1 MTIPIEELQQNN
13 PSAIIELFELE
24 LVEGLHYQTGN
35 PNNIITTYRWHSGVT
50 EDSTG
55 QLSFGGQIYLAM
67 PIEAEGFDYKGTS
80 KGSSTPRPTL
90 RISNLLST
98 VSTILAEVNG
108 VTPHNDLIGAKV
120 TRKTTFAKFISA
132 TNTGGQTITYVV
144 TVQNVGGANYFYING
159 VKNPTLSLVG
169 GNTYRFVQSDSSN
182 TNHPLILKTSG
193 GSIIINNQN
202 GTLVA
207 TGTAGVNRV
216 VNYLASTNASY
227 NAARYSCSVH
237 GNNMGN
243 TISVSAA
250 PSNPDEDA
258 SMRCEDDVYVIDR
271 KSSENRE
278 VVEFECAAKLD
289 TPSVQLPRRQALPRE
304 FPGIGSFHA

>member
-55 QLSFGGQIYLAM
+55 QLSFGGQIYSAM

-132 TNTGGQTITYVV
+132 SNFSGQTINYVV
-144 TVQNVGGANYFYING
+144 TVQNVGGSDYFYING
-159 VKNPTLSLVG
+159 VKNPTLSLII
-169 GNTYRFVQSDSSN
+169 GNTYIFDQSDSSN
-182 TNHPLILKTSG
+182 TGHPLVLFNSNNNILAVDNQSG
-193 GSIIINNQN
+193 TI
-202 GTLVA
+202 
-207 TGTAGVNRV
+207 GVD
-216 VNYLASTNASY
+216 STFSY
-227 NAARYSCSVH
+227 TPISQQITQAVKYSCQVH
-237 GNNMGN
+237 GDSMGN
-243 TISVSAA
+243 TITITA
-250 PSNPDEDA
+250 PNNPNENA
-258 SMRCEDDVYVIDR
+258 NMRFQDQIYKIDR
-271 KSSENRE
+271 KANENKSI
-278 VVEFECAAKLD
+278 VEFELAANID
-289 TPSVQLPRRQALPRE
+289 FPNVQIPFRQALPRE

>member
-55 QLSFGGQIYLAM
+55 QLSFGGQIYSAM

-98 VSTILAEVNG
+98 VSTVLAEVNG
-108 VTPHNDLIGAKV
+108 VTPYNDLIGAKV

-144 TVQNVGGANYFYING
+144 TVQNVGGTNYFYLNG
-159 VKNPTLSLVG
+159 VYKPTLSLVE
-169 GNTYRFVQSDSSN
+169 GNIYRFVQSDSTN
-182 TNHPLILKTSG
+182 TGHPLILKTST
-193 GSIIINNQN
+193 GSTIINNVD
-202 GTLVA
+202 GSLLA
-207 TGTAGVNRV
+207 TGTAGNDRI
-216 VNYLASTNASY
+216 VNYQASTSGSY
-227 NAARYSCSVH
+227 NAARYLCSVH
-237 GNNMGN
+237 GNTMGN
-243 TISVSAA
+243 TISISSA
-250 PSNPDEDA
+250 PSNPHEDA
-258 SMRCEDDVYVIDR
+258 NMRFQDQIYKIDR
-271 KSSENRE
+271 KANENKSM
-278 VVEFECAAKLD
+278 VEFELAANIDFPNLQI
-289 TPSVQLPRRQALPRE
+289 PFRQALPRE

>member
-55 QLSFGGQIYLAM
+55 QLSFGGQIYSAM

-108 VTPHNDLIGAKV
+108 VTPYNDLIGAKV
-120 TRKTTFAKFISA
+120 TRKTTFAKFISS
-132 TNTGGQTITYVV
+132 TNFSGQTITYVV
-144 TVQNVGGANYFYING
+144 TVQNVSGNNYFYLNG
-159 VKNPTLSLVG
+159 VYKPTLSLVE
-169 GNTYRFVQSDSSN
+169 GNTYRFVQSDSTN
-182 TNHPLILKTSG
+182 TGHPLTLKDASG
-193 GSIIINNQN
+193 SE
-202 GTLVA
+202 LVGVEISRN
-207 TGTAGVNRV
+207 GTAGIDGVLSYIV
-216 VNYLASTNASY
+216 TPTNQ
-227 NAARYSCSVH
+227 AARYSCSVH

-250 PSNPDEDA
+250 PSNPHEDA
-258 SMRCEDDVYVIDR
+258 NMRFQDQIYKIDR
-271 KSSENRE
+271 KANENKSI
-278 VVEFECAAKLD
+278 VEFELAANID
-289 TPSVQLPRRQALPRE
+289 FPNVQIPFRQALPRE

>member
-55 QLSFGGQIYLAM
+55 QLSFGGQIYSAM

-144 TVQNVGGANYFYING
+144 TVQNVGGANYFYLNG
-159 VKNPTLSLVG
+159 VYKPTLSLVE
-169 GNTYRFVQSDSSN
+169 GNTYRFVQSDSTN
-182 TNHPLILKTSG
+182 TGHPLILKNSSG
-193 GSIIINNQN
+193 SQLNIRDN
-202 GTLVA
+202 VVR
-207 TGTAGVNRV
+207 TGTAGIDGVLSYTV
-216 VNYLASTNASY
+216 TLTNQ
-227 NAARYSCSVH
+227 AARYSCSVH

-250 PSNPDEDA
+250 PSNPDEDPNV
-258 SMRCEDDVYVIDR
+258 RFEDMIFIIDR
-271 KSSENRE
+271 KSTENRRI
-278 VVEFECAAKLD
+278 VEFELAAPIDMPQYK
-289 TPSVQLPRRQALPRE
+289 LPRRQCLPRE

>member
-35 PNNIITTYRWHSGVT
+35 PDNIITTYRWHSGVT

-55 QLSFGGQIYLAM
+55 QLSFGGQIYSAM

-108 VTPHNDLIGAKV
+108 VTPYNDLIGAKV

-144 TVQNVGGANYFYING
+144 TVQSLGGVNYFYLNG
-159 VKNPTLSLVG
+159 VYKPVLNLVE
-169 GNTYRFVQSDSSN
+169 GNTYRFVQSDSTN
-182 TNHPLILKTSG
+182 TGHPLILKYA
-193 GSIIINNQN
+193 N
-202 GTLVA
+202 GNELAGVEISKS
-207 TGTAGVNRV
+207 GTAGTDGV
-216 VNYLASTNASY
+216 LSY
-227 NAARYSCSVH
+227 IVTSSNQAARYSCSVH
-237 GNNMGN
+237 GNTMGN
-243 TISVSAA
+243 IINITSA
-250 PSNPDEDA
+250 PSNPHEDA
-258 SMRCEDDVYVIDR
+258 NMRFQDQIYKIDR
-271 KSSENRE
+271 KANENKSI
-278 VVEFECAAKLD
+278 VEFELAANID
-289 TPSVQLPRRQALPRE
+289 FPNVQIPFRQALPRE

>member
-1 MTIPIEELQQNN
+1 MTIPIDELQKTN
-13 PSAIIELFELE
+13 PTAIITLFELQ
-24 LVEGLHYQTGN
+24 LIEGLHYPTGN
-35 PNNIITTYRWHSGVT
+35 PSNQITIYRWHSGVAQNA
-50 EDSTG
+50 TG
-55 QLSFGGQIYLAM
+55 ELLFGGQTYSQM
-67 PIEAEGFDYKGTS
+67 PIEAEGFDYKGTN
-80 KGSSTPRPTL
+80 KGSNLPRPTL

-98 VSTILAEVNG
+98 VSTILQEINNI
-108 VTPHNDLIGAKV
+108 TPNNDLIGAV
-120 TRKTTFAKFISA
+120 LTRKRTFAKFISA
-132 TNTGGQTITYVV
+132 SNTSGQTITYVV

-169 GNTYRFVQSDSSN
+169 GNTYRFIQSDSSN
-182 TNHPLILKTSG
+182 TNHPLILKDSSG
-193 GSIIINNQN
+193 TQLNILDNVLS
-202 GTLVA
+202 
-207 TGTAGVNRV
+207 TGTAGIDRV
-216 VNYLASTNASY
+216 VTYQILTTNY
-227 NAARYSCSVH
+227 AARYSCSVH

-289 TPSVQLPRRQALPRE
+289 TPTVQLPRRQALPRE

>member
-55 QLSFGGQIYLAM
+55 QLSFGGQIYSAM

-98 VSTILAEVNG
+98 VSTILAEVNV
-108 VTPHNDLIGAKV
+108 VTPYNDLIGAKV

-144 TVQNVGGANYFYING
+144 TVQNVGGANYFYLNG
-159 VKNPTLSLVG
+159 VYKPTLSLVE
-169 GNTYRFVQSDSSN
+169 GNTYRFVQSDSTN
-182 TNHPLILKTSG
+182 TGHPLILKDASG
-193 GSIIINNQN
+193 NILSAAGI
-202 GTLVA
+202 T
-207 TGTAGVNRV
+207 TDGTAGTDGV
-216 VNYLASTNASY
+216 VTYQIDQNNHAT
-227 NAARYSCSVH
+227 RYSCVVH

-243 TISVSAA
+243 TISISSA
-250 PSNPDEDA
+250 PSNPHEDA
-258 SMRCEDDVYVIDR
+258 NMRFQDQIYKIDR
-271 KSSENRE
+271 KANENKSI
-278 VVEFECAAKLD
+278 VEFELAANID
-289 TPSVQLPRRQALPRE
+289 FPNVQIPFRQALPRE